1 MKKMSKTAILTA
13 LALASFGA
21 TTVIIQSD
29 FMPNAQV
36 SANVANGYSNGLYY
50 TNGSLANGY
59 IKDGQNWYLFKNGQK
74 LSEIQQY
81 MGGYY
86 YFDKT
91 THLRTNNA
99 FRDEWGNTYYFG
111 GDGRAVTGLQT
122 INGNKQYFGDDGTY
136 TLRKSQWLTIGG
148 AKYYA
153 TADGS
158 FASDVTKIGNTY
170 YYFDPSTKAL
180 STKRNYIQARWGS
193 WYLVG
198 NDGTV
203 QSGLQS
209 WVGNYYYFDP
219 STYLKVTNTTV
230 NINGVDWYFDGSG
243 VGTKKASSTNQG
255 SVYDQFIA
263 AGGTDAMWKYIVMP
277 ESGGNPN
284 AVSPNGYRGLG
295 QTKQS
300 WGTGTVAQQTA
311 GMINYAVT
319 RYGSIDNAIKFRQAN
334 GWW

>member
-1 MKKMSKTAILTA
+1 MIRRPPRSTL
-13 LALASFGA
+13 S
-21 TTVIIQSD
+21 SS
-29 FMPNAQV
+29 
-36 SANVANGYSNGLYY
+36 SA
-50 TNGSLANGY
+50 
-59 IKDGQNWYLFKNGQK
+59 
-74 LSEIQQY
+74 
-81 MGGYY
+81 
-86 YFDKT
+86 
-91 THLRTNNA
+91 
-99 FRDEWGNTYYFG
+99 
-111 GDGRAVTGLQT
+111 
-122 INGNKQYFGDDGTY
+122 
-136 TLRKSQWLTIGG
+136 
-148 AKYYA
+148 
-153 TADGS
+153 
-158 FASDVTKIGNTY
+158 ASDVY
-170 YYFDPSTKAL
+170 
-180 STKRNYIQARWGS
+180 KRQ
-193 WYLVG
+193 
-198 NDGTV
+198 
-203 QSGLQS
+203 
-209 WVGNYYYFDP
+209 GNYYYFDP

-263 AGGTDAMWKYIVMP
+263 AGGTDAMWQYIVMP

>member
-1 MKKMSKTAILTA
+1 
-13 LALASFGA
+13 
-21 TTVIIQSD
+21 
-29 FMPNAQV
+29 
-36 SANVANGYSNGLYY
+36 
-50 TNGSLANGY
+50 
-59 IKDGQNWYLFKNGQK
+59 
-74 LSEIQQY
+74 

-122 INGNKQYFGDDGTY
+122 INGNKYYFGDDGTY

-170 YYFDPSTKAL
+170 YYFDPST
-180 STKRNYIQARWGS
+180 
-193 WYLVG
+193 
-198 NDGTV
+198 
-203 QSGLQS
+203 
-209 WVGNYYYFDP
+209 
-219 STYLKVTNTTV
+219 YLKVTNTTV

-243 VGTKKASSTNQG
+243 VGTKKASSANQG

-263 AGGTDAMWKYIVMP
+263 AGGTDAMWKYIVMH

>member
-21 TTVIIQSD
+21 TTIIIQSD

-59 IKDGQNWYLFKNGQK
+59 INDGQNWYLFKNGQK

-122 INGNKQYFGDDGTY
+122 INGNKYYFGDDGTY

-180 STKRNYIQARWGS
+180 STKRNYI
-193 WYLVG
+193 
-198 NDGTV
+198 
-203 QSGLQS
+203 
-209 WVGNYYYFDP
+209 
-219 STYLKVTNTTV
+219 
-230 NINGVDWYFDGSG
+230 
-243 VGTKKASSTNQG
+243 
-255 SVYDQFIA
+255 
-263 AGGTDAMWKYIVMP
+263 
-277 ESGGNPN
+277 
-284 AVSPNGYRGLG
+284 
-295 QTKQS
+295 
-300 WGTGTVAQQTA
+300 
-311 GMINYAVT
+311 
-319 RYGSIDNAIKFRQAN
+319 
-334 GWW
+334 

>member
-1 MKKMSKTAILTA
+1 MKKMSRTAILTA

-29 FMPNAQV
+29 VMPNAQV

-59 IKDGQNWYLFKNGQK
+59 INDGQNWYLFKDGQK

-122 INGNKQYFGDDGTY
+122 INGNKYYFGDDGTY
-136 TLRKSQWLTIGG
+136 TLRKSQWLTIDG

-158 FASDVTKIGNTY
+158 FASDVTKIGNT
-170 YYFDPSTKAL
+170 
-180 STKRNYIQARWGS
+180 
-193 WYLVG
+193 
-198 NDGTV
+198 
-203 QSGLQS
+203 
-209 WVGNYYYFDP
+209 YYYFDP

-243 VGTKKASSTNQG
+243 VGTKKASSANQG

-263 AGGTDAMWKYIVMP
+263 AGGTDAMWKYIVMH

>member
-1 MKKMSKTAILTA
+1 MKKMSRTAILTA

-29 FMPNAQV
+29 VMPNAQV

-59 IKDGQNWYLFKNGQK
+59 INDGQNWYLFKDGQK

-122 INGNKQYFGDDGTY
+122 INGNKYYFGDDGTY

-158 FASDVTKIGNTY
+158 FASDVTKLGNT
-170 YYFDPSTKAL
+170 
-180 STKRNYIQARWGS
+180 
-193 WYLVG
+193 
-198 NDGTV
+198 
-203 QSGLQS
+203 
-209 WVGNYYYFDP
+209 YYYFDP
-219 STYLKVTNTTV
+219 STYLKVTNTTI

-243 VGTKKASSTNQG
+243 VGTKKASSANQG

-263 AGGTDAMWKYIVMP
+263 AGGTDAMWKYIVMH

-319 RYGSIDNAIKFRQAN
+319 PYGSIDNAIKFRQAN

>member
-1 MKKMSKTAILTA
+1 M
-13 LALASFGA
+13 
-21 TTVIIQSD
+21 QSW
-29 FMPNAQV
+29 A
-36 SANVANGYSNGLYY
+36 G
-50 TNGSLANGY
+50 
-59 IKDGQNWYLFKNGQK
+59 K
-74 LSEIQQY
+74 
-81 MGGYY
+81 
-86 YFDKT
+86 
-91 THLRTNNA
+91 
-99 FRDEWGNTYYFG
+99 
-111 GDGRAVTGLQT
+111 
-122 INGNKQYFGDDGTY
+122 
-136 TLRKSQWLTIGG
+136 
-148 AKYYA
+148 
-153 TADGS
+153 
-158 FASDVTKIGNTY
+158 Y

-209 WVGNYYYFDP
+209 WAGNYYYFDP
-219 STYLKVTNTTV
+219 STYLKVTNTTI

-243 VGTKKASSTNQG
+243 VGTKKASSANQG

-263 AGGTDAMWKYIVMP
+263 AGGTDAMWKYIVMH

>member
-1 MKKMSKTAILTA
+1 MSIYGNFGKQVLVSGFALLAFGTVTA
-13 LALASFGA
+13 LGTSLGLPG
-21 TTVIIQSD
+21 TE
-29 FMPNAQV
+29 V
-36 SANVANGYSNGLYY
+36 SASTTNGYSNGLYY

-59 IKDGQNWYLFKNGQK
+59 INDGQHWYLFKNGQK

-91 THLRTNNA
+91 THLRTDNA

-122 INGNKQYFGDDGTY
+122 INGNKYYFGDDGTY

-170 YYFDPSTKAL
+170 YYFDPST
-180 STKRNYIQARWGS
+180 
-193 WYLVG
+193 
-198 NDGTV
+198 
-203 QSGLQS
+203 
-209 WVGNYYYFDP
+209 
-219 STYLKVTNTTV
+219 YLKVTNTTV

-243 VGTKKASSTNQG
+243 VGTKKASSANQG

-300 WGTGTVAQQTA
+300 WGTGTVAQQTT

>member
-59 IKDGQNWYLFKNGQK
+59 INDGQNWYLFKNGQK

-122 INGNKQYFGDDGTY
+122 INGNKYYFGDDGTY

-170 YYFDPSTKAL
+170 YYFDPST
-180 STKRNYIQARWGS
+180 
-193 WYLVG
+193 
-198 NDGTV
+198 
-203 QSGLQS
+203 
-209 WVGNYYYFDP
+209 
-219 STYLKVTNTTV
+219 YLKVTNTTV

-243 VGTKKASSTNQG
+243 VGTKNASSTIQG

>member
-1 MKKMSKTAILTA
+1 MKKMSRTAILTA

-29 FMPNAQV
+29 VMPNAQV

-59 IKDGQNWYLFKNGQK
+59 INDGQNWYLFKDGQK

-122 INGNKQYFGDDGTY
+122 INGNKYYFGDDGTY

-170 YYFDPSTKAL
+170 YYFDPST
-180 STKRNYIQARWGS
+180 
-193 WYLVG
+193 
-198 NDGTV
+198 
-203 QSGLQS
+203 
-209 WVGNYYYFDP
+209 
-219 STYLKVTNTTV
+219 YLKVTNTTV

-243 VGTKKASSTNQG
+243 VGTKKASSANQG

-263 AGGTDAMWKYIVMP
+263 AGGTDAMWKYIVMH